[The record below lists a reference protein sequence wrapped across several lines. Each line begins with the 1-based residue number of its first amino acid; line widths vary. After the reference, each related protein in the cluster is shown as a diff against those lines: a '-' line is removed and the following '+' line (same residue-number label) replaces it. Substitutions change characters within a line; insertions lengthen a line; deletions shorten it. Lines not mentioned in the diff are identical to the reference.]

1 MKKILTILF
10 MGCIYNS
17 VNAQVNLSLSLTACY
32 DLNAN
37 VNEPINNLTGT
48 LSAVTPTV
56 DRFNNPSSAYAFSG
70 STGSHIRLPNSPL
83 IKSNAVTFSCWVRFN
98 VMTAQIFAFAHNG
111 CGSYHEGYQ
120 LSSTSVGPGAYRFQI
135 AKSTSAC
142 SSTGQVILNGN
153 FAPVAQT
160 WYHVAFYAGSD
171 SLKLFVNGN
180 LDASS
185 VNFNPMA
192 YSPTANVYLG
202 GTNLGVNLP
211 FSGSLD
217 NVRFYNRKLNNT
229 EINQLYTV
237 DPTCTGG
244 PVPVASFSVS
254 TLNICANQTVTL
266 NDLSTNTPTA
276 WAWQMAGATPSVS
289 SITNPVTSFPNP
301 GNYTISLITT
311 NGFGSSNPVSQTITI
326 KPLPIVTSSSGNT
339 LICSGNSEALVA
351 NGASTYTWST
361 SQNFQAISV
370 SPTVTTTY
378 SVVGTATNGCKNSSS
393 ITINVSPCTSIE
405 KNNIDKYFEV
415 YPNPSSGKFM
425 IAALN
430 EINEVL
436 IYDLLGEIIFKADIK
451 VNETKYIDISNKPN
465 GIYFVK
471 LKVEGTT
478 LTHKIVKE

>member
-1 MKKILTILF
+1 MILF
-10 MGCIYNS
+10 IGLVRTS
-17 VNAQVNLSLSLTACY
+17 VMAQVNLSLSLTACY

-37 VNEPINNLTGT
+37 ANEPINNLTGT

-56 DRFNNPSSAYAFSG
+56 DRFSNANSAYSFAGTS
-70 STGSHIRLPNSPL
+70 GSHIRLPNSPL
-83 IKSNAVTFSCWVRFN
+83 IKSNAITFSCWVRFN
-98 VMTAQIFAFAHNG
+98 VMSAQIIAFAHNG
-111 CGSYHEGYQ
+111 CPSYHEGYQ
-120 LSSTSVGPGAYRFQI
+120 ISSTNIGPGGYRFQI
-135 AKSTSAC
+135 AKSNSSCNSA
-142 SSTGQVILNGN
+142 GQVILNGN

-160 WYHVAFYAGSD
+160 WYHLAFYAGPD

-180 LDASS
+180 PDAFM
-185 VNFNPMA
+185 VNTNPLA
-192 YSPTANVYLG
+192 YSSTANVYLG

-217 NVRFYNRKLNNT
+217 NVRFYNRKLNNA
-229 EINQLYTV
+229 EINQLYSV

-254 TLNICANQTVTL
+254 TLNICANQTITL

-311 NGFGSSNPVSQTITI
+311 NGFGASNPVSQTITV
-326 KPLPIVTSSSGNT
+326 KPLPIVTSSAVNT
-339 LICSGNSEALVA
+339 LICSGSTEALVA

-361 SQNFQAISV
+361 SQIFQAISV

-378 SVVGTATNGCKNSSS
+378 SVVGTGTNGCKSSSS
-393 ITINVSPCTSIE
+393 ITINVSPCTSIA
-405 KNNIDKYFEV
+405 KNNADEHFEI

-436 IYDLLGEIIFKADIK
+436 IFDLLGEIIFKADLK

-471 LKVEGTT
+471 LNAAGSSETR
-478 LTHKIVKE
+478 KIIKE